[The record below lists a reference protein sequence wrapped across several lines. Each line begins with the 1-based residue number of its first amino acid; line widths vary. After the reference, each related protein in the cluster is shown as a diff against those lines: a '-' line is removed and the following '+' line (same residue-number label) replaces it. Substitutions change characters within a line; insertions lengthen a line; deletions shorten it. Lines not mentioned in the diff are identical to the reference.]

1 MGDDETT
8 QPSPTLAEGMK
19 SDLTG
24 FRESGSPRRHGAVR
38 KGRGITGS
46 GVAKVSPHLSGR
58 LTLGMLNKMKT
69 ARQNDEQFY
78 DKDNELTKVKE
89 LLRKQEELDQKK
101 LQLKKYIDKY
111 TPIEFNKHLRNIRNE
126 KQEHKKELI

>member
-1 MGDDETT
+1 MADEELT

-24 FRESGSPRRHGAVR
+24 FRESGSPRRHGTVR

-58 LTLGMLNKMKT
+58 LTLGMLNKMKN
-69 ARQNDEQFY
+69 ARQNDQAFY
-78 DKDNELTKVKE
+78 DKDNELKKVKD
-89 LLRKQEELDQKK
+89 LLRKQEELDTRK
-101 LQLKKYIDKY
+101 
-111 TPIEFNKHLRNIRNE
+111 
-126 KQEHKKELI
+126 